1 MTTFEICLRLTPGVH
16 PFIEAWDCD
25 GLNQVG
31 AFPHFGGRWSEWN
44 GKFRDV
50 VRNFIKV
57 RREGQSM
64 PVLNVH
70 FPHAQASINIKS
82 SALVSVPILHRIY
95 QGLNHRP
102 PPLIRGLTAP
112 GPHIPSHS
120 LTLPSLIRGLTAPG
134 RGISPRPSAAPPTST
149 PPTSPTSRTGESGV
163 DDGSRVRPRKS
174 V

>member
-1 MTTFEICLRLTPGVH
+1 MTTFENCLRLTPGVH

-70 FPHAQASINIKS
+70 FPHAQASMNIKS
-82 SALVSVPILHRIY
+82 SALVSVPILHQIY

-102 PPLIRGLTAP
+102 PPPIRGLTAP

-120 LTLPSLIRGLTAPG
+120 LTLPHTPFTHQGSDGPWAGDFASAICG
-134 RGISPRPSAAPPTST
+134 SPNIYST
-149 PPTSPTSRTGESGV
+149 NQPHES
-163 DDGSRVRPRKS
+163 DW
-174 V
+174 